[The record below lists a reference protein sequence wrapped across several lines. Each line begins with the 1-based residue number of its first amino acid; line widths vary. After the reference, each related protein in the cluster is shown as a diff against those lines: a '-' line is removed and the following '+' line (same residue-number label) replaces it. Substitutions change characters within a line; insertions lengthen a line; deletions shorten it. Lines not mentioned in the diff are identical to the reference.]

1 LNEATNLTIDCD
13 SGDLTK
19 RWALWA
25 VLEAIEDDRGTGSN
39 SSAGSLPEMLA
50 GGIFIAILARDT
62 YAASLKLCDG
72 L

>member
-1 LNEATNLTIDCD
+1 MTNLAVDRG

-25 VLEAIEDDRGTGSN
+25 VLEAIKNDRCTRRDSN
-39 SSAGSLPEMLA
+39 AGGLAKMLA

-62 YAASLKLCDG
+62 
-72 L
+72 